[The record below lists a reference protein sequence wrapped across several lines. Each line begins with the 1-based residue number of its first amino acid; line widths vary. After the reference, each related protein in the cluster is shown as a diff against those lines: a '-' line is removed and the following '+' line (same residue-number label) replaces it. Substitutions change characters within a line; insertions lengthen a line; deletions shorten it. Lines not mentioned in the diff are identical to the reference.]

1 MVTTRHPLS
10 AALGFALCAAGVVA
24 YRCGSCCRGQGGVCI
39 AIADGKKTLA
49 QVRRE
54 TAARVAASRNTAP
67 NSRKSLEARANRI
80 IKRLTDEQAEA

>member
-1 MVTTRHPLS
+1 LS
-10 AALGFALCAAGVVA
+10 AALASPWRAAGVVA

-54 TAARVAASRNTAP
+54 AAASMAKTRSERSDHG

-80 IKRLTDEQAEA
+80 IKRLTDEQVEA